1 MAHICAFHTALNTM
15 YQTLVSSHIIAPLWS
30 YAELQVHTIISWRA
44 HTKAASP
51 MPVVSD
57 QMLMLEPEVTE
68 TSTLEL
74 SAQPFL
80 HCLKEVLRVY
90 LSYRQI
96 WAGR

>member
-1 MAHICAFHTALNTM
+1 
-15 YQTLVSSHIIAPLWS
+15 
-30 YAELQVHTIISWRA
+30 
-44 HTKAASP
+44 